1 MRFSRIITIGALIGL
16 LLACNIS
23 TGDGGDVEIIEGSG
37 NIITEDR
44 ELSGF
49 TAVSLDGVGRL
60 EIEQT
65 GSESV
70 SITGDDNILPHITTR
85 VRSGTLVISVAEN
98 KTFTNIPDLVY
109 QVTVASLESLE
120 LNGAG
125 EIEVT
130 NLDGE
135 RLEVTLD
142 GGGSITVSGEV
153 TSQEVDLNGLG
164 IYNAENL
171 ISQDVTIQ
179 QDGAGSAVVN
189 ASDTLDVT
197 INGVGD
203 VEYIGDPTITQEI
216 NGLGSIR
223 PKNNGGS

>member
-197 INGVGD
+197 INGLGD

>member
-1 MRFSRIITIGALIGL
+1 MRFSRIITILALIGL

-23 TGDGGDVEIIEGSG
+23 TGDGGEIIEGSG

-49 TAVSLDGVGRL
+49 TAVSLDGIGRL
-60 EIEQT
+60 EIDQT
-65 GSESV
+65 GSDSI

-85 VRSGTLVISVAEN
+85 VRSGTLIISVEEN
-98 KTFTNIPDLVY
+98 KTFTNVPDLVY
-109 QVTVASLESLE
+109 QVTVASLERLE

-197 INGVGD
+197 INGLGD

-216 NGLGSIR
+216 NGLGSIH
-223 PKNNGGS
+223 PKGQGGS

>member
-1 MRFSRIITIGALIGL
+1 MRFSRIIIISTLIGL

-23 TGDGGDVEIIEGSG
+23 TGTGGEIIEGSG
-37 NIITEDR
+37 IIITENR

-49 TAVSLDGVGRL
+49 TAVSLDGIGRL
-60 EIEQT
+60 EIDQT
-65 GSESV
+65 GTDSI

-85 VRSGTLVISVAEN
+85 VRNGTLIISVEEN

-142 GGGSITVSGEV
+142 GGGSITLSGDV

-164 IYNAENL
+164 FYNAENL
-171 ISQDVTIQ
+171 TSEDVTIQ

-189 ASDTLDVT
+189 ASKTLDVT
-197 INGVGD
+197 INGVGN
-203 VEYIGDPTITQEI
+203 VEYIGNPTVTQQL
-216 NGLGSIR
+216 NGLGSVQQ
-223 PKNNGGS
+223 KN